1 LYWFKKQEVLIS
13 LIYTSLETKNT
24 FKTQGVGARMH
35 PVVVVVLF
43 KGLTMPESF
52 FEYFAGLIGAALV
65 YLFFF
70 VLLSF

>member
-1 LYWFKKQEVLIS
+1 VVLTS
-13 LIYTSLETKNT
+13 LIYTLLETKNI
-24 FKTQGVGARMH
+24 FKTQGVGVRMH
-35 PVVVVVLF
+35 LVVAAVLF
-43 KGLTMPESF
+43 KGLIMPETF